1 LRCGLSK
8 RRKFYMPY
16 TYFKTH
22 LGLNKAEVTSQPH
35 SLNKHLGLKKA
46 EIIPQITYGLKCSSA

>member
-1 LRCGLSK
+1 
-8 RRKFYMPY
+8 MPH

-22 LGLNKAEVTSQPH
+22 LGQNKAEVTSQPH